1 MGRTKAN
8 KISITDAVE
17 SLVQAKNLSE
27 EFILDTL
34 KSTLKKTFTKIFLG
48 SNDDDAIVRVEL
60 EKKGK
65 SESFVIYYGR
75 KVQEEDKITD
85 DFFEISEDDPNVK
98 EAELKVGDLYEVR
111 YTLEDI
117 INDRTRGSKFI
128 NSFSTSFRSKV
139 LEAEKATL
147 IELYKG
153 KLGELITGIVTQYN
167 RETHEAVV
175 EIGKNTE
182 VTLERKDQIGDETF
196 KVGESIKVCVASV
209 DANQAGAKIHISRSN
224 PLFLKRLFEQEIHEV
239 YDGTVVIKDIARRAG
254 ERSKVAVY
262 SNDPNVDP
270 CGTCIGK
277 NGDRIGAITKNFGNS
292 KDKEKID
299 VVLYDENLAIYI
311 AEALVPAHVVGLTFI
326 ERESEKSNELE
337 KVALAVVKDGELS
350 TAIGKKGC
358 NVSLAAKL
366 TGIKIEIKEHQDA
379 LKEGIQF
386 KTMETIRDEAKL
398 SKLEKTVLNSK
409 DEFKENDIEDK
420 DLQDDEKVIE
430 NSVESIDSTVDKIDK
445 DLNIKV
451 EDNIPSEE
459 AKTEVKVDEKPQDV
473 KEEKKPE
480 EKTHVNVDTIKMED
494 LLNQLEKEKEQE
506 ESKKAKSNKKSYK
519 KKEDK
524 SESESKDANKKPIKG
539 MAIYTD
545 EELEELKRE
554 EEEEDESYG
563 VDEDDDYDEYDSDE
577 YYEDK

>member
-1 MGRTKAN
+1 MGRTKSN

-98 EAELKVGDLYEVR
+98 EAGLKVGDLYEVR

-117 INDRTRGSKFI
+117 INDRTRGNKFI

-196 KVGESIKVCVASV
+196 KVGGSIKVCVASV

-409 DEFKENDIEDK
+409 DEFKDNNIEDK

-430 NSVESIDSTVDKIDK
+430 NSVENIDSTVDKIDK
-445 DLNIKV
+445 DFDIKV
-451 EDNIPSEE
+451 EDNIPEE
-459 AKTEVKVDEKPQDV
+459 TKAEVSIEEKPQEV

-524 SESESKDANKKPIKG
+524 SESERKEDNKKPIKG

>member
-262 SNDPNVDP
+262 SNDSNVDP

-326 ERESEKSNELE
+326 ERESEKNNELE

-409 DEFKENDIEDK
+409 DEFKENDIENK
-420 DLQDDEKVIE
+420 YLQDDEKVIE

-451 EDNIPSEE
+451 EDNIPFEE